1 MNGNIK
7 KLFKQIVMLFYV
19 VYFIL
24 FFLIK
29 NVEDE
34 VKVLLLFIS
43 YVQTWYCLYHILES
57 KVVSGLSLDESGEF
71 PVVNMSS
78 LNAHCS
84 EIQSDSA
91 TKRWKSW
98 AEQVAET
105 STFPLKAVVLYF
117 WCQVFARTKILCN

>member
-19 VYFIL
+19 VYFIF

-43 YVQTWYCLYHILES
+43 YVQT
-57 KVVSGLSLDESGEF
+57 
-71 PVVNMSS
+71 
-78 LNAHCS
+78 
-84 EIQSDSA
+84 
-91 TKRWKSW
+91 
-98 AEQVAET
+98 
-105 STFPLKAVVLYF
+105 
-117 WCQVFARTKILCN
+117 

>member
-43 YVQTWYCLYHILES
+43 YVQT
-57 KVVSGLSLDESGEF
+57 
-71 PVVNMSS
+71 
-78 LNAHCS
+78 
-84 EIQSDSA
+84 
-91 TKRWKSW
+91 
-98 AEQVAET
+98 
-105 STFPLKAVVLYF
+105 
-117 WCQVFARTKILCN
+117 